1 METANW
7 VDTIHPHLLS
17 LDIVELKSQKKNQI
31 NRPAMTLAELEI
43 HDDHILLSIP
53 TDALTQEIES
63 RLTSEGWGLA
73 TNGHKENGEWQTIY
87 VKHI

>member
-1 METANW
+1 
-7 VDTIHPHLLS
+7 
-17 LDIVELKSQKKNQI
+17 
-31 NRPAMTLAELEI
+31 MTLAELEI

-63 RLTSEGWGLA
+63 RLTSDGWGLA